1 MNQGDIVVAWG
12 GQVFFSYWKPQGVRG
27 KVALTDKDGG
37 VCVELFVSHAF
48 KPRFWFPESELT
60 PNPQP
65 GLTPLTLGEFEN
77 TFVGGLKA
85 ITTNSPIR
93 LGLMHSW
100 LVIRL
105 RAIPGQAIYDL
116 VIGMAEAEIAQMIN
130 DTTDALFT
138 RWANANDSRTRRA
151 LITEQELS
159 VGPAPTIKRP
169 RLV

>member
-12 GQVFFSYWKPQGVRG
+12 GQVFFSYWKPRGVRG
-27 KVALTDKDGG
+27 KVMLTDRDGG

-48 KPRFWFPESELT
+48 KPRFWFPKSELT
-60 PNPQP
+60 LNPQP
-65 GLTPLTLGEFEN
+65 GLTPQTLSEFEN

-85 ITTNSPIR
+85 IGTVSPIR
-93 LGLMHSW
+93 LGLLHSW
-100 LVIRL
+100 LVIKL
-105 RAIPGQAIYDL
+105 RAMPGQAIYDL
-116 VIGMAEAEIAQMIN
+116 VLGMLDAEILAMIN
-130 DTTDALFT
+130 DTTGATFT

-151 LITEQELS
+151 LITDEELS